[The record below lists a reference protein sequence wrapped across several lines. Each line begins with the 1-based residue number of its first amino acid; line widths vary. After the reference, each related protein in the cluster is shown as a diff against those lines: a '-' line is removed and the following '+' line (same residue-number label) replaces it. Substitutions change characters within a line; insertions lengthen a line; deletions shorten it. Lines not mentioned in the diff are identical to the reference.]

1 MAGDDPLLPSLSGF
15 SPASV
20 FQSNKVHGRLQVCE
34 MPSPPPPLL
43 TRKPGRCSEPLEKLK
58 QEYEAKGFFDKL
70 LTEKDAWGNPKEQL
84 WARLFKS
91 ECEKWP
97 DQIPQSFLDEQ
108 RQRLNDHLTGKAP
121 LPPEQSL
128 KLRADLSTLEDIY
141 RPGPRLEAPISAE
154 EQAWLDQ
161 RNLRMSNDLG
171 IALLGP
177 LFGGPG
183 AITRALGGT
192 EEQVAAA
199 NELGV
204 VMFDMSTAAGIP
216 RGGGRGAVVRRA
228 SPKRARRPY
237 KLREPR
243 TYERKVVN
251 ADGSTTYTL
260 KTKTGETFEVTFRDG
275 YPDLTPYRY
284 TGDKGPWEVPIDKV
298 TGDNRLDFPAANKA
312 AGYGNGMYSHPSGYT
327 WHHDALSGNMQLIR
341 TDIHS
346 ATPHTGTAAAARNAA
361 GGP

>member
-1 MAGDDPLLPSLSGF
+1 MADDPLSLPPIGLSPTSL
-15 SPASV
+15 
-20 FQSNKVHGRLQVCE
+20 FQDNKVYGRLQVCE

-43 TRKPGRCSEPLEKLK
+43 TRRPGRCAEPLEKLK
-58 QEYEAKGFFDKL
+58 QEYEAKSWVDKL
-70 LTEKDAWGNPKEQL
+70 LTEKDAWGNPKDQL
-84 WARLFKS
+84 WAKLFKK

-97 DQIPQSFLDEQ
+97 DQIPQSFLDDQ
-108 RQRLNDHLTGKAP
+108 RQRLIDHQNGTVP
-121 LPPEQSL
+121 LPPAESL

-141 RPGPRLEAPISAE
+141 RPGPRLEAPISAD

-161 RNLRMSNDLG
+161 RNLRMSNSLG

-199 NELGV
+199 NEFGAV
-204 VMFDMSTAAGIP
+204 VFDLSTAASIP
-216 RGGGRGAVVRRA
+216 RGPGRGTVVRRA
-228 SPKRARRPY
+228 SPKRTRKPY

-251 ADGSTTYTL
+251 PDGSTTYTL
-260 KTKTGETFEVTFRDG
+260 KTKTGETFEVTYRDG

-298 TGDNRLDFPAANKA
+298 TGDNALDFPAANRA
-312 AGYGNGMYSHPSGYT
+312 AGYGEGKYSHPSGYT
-327 WHHDALSGNMQLIR
+327 WHHDALSGKMQLIR

-346 ATPHTGTAAAARNAA
+346 ATPHTGTASAARHAA